1 MQMTFRKQVY
11 HYHLSKL
18 IVIHVVFN
26 IWKLIIIPNI
36 TLYCIFTEC
45 MAKKRQELQEELQ
58 RIEQRCL
65 RVRGAKENE
74 PDASQEDKEQKK
86 RKDSETSEQE
96 VKDDK
101 GRKRNKFAMDVDE
114 KERDDS
120 DGEDRN
126 GDPKSEDI
134 VMKQEKGNV

>member
-1 MQMTFRKQVY
+1 M
-11 HYHLSKL
+11 
-18 IVIHVVFN
+18 IV
-26 IWKLIIIPNI
+26 PNI
-36 TLYCIFTEC
+36 LTMFAEC

-74 PDASQEDKEQKK
+74 PDARCQEDQEQK

-101 GRKRNKFAMDVDE
+101 SRKRDKFAMDVDE
-114 KERDDS
+114 KEREES
-120 DGEDRN
+120 DGEDRH
-126 GDPKSEDI
+126 GDPKNED
-134 VMKQEKGNV
+134 VAMKQEKGTI

>member
-1 MQMTFRKQVY
+1 
-11 HYHLSKL
+11 
-18 IVIHVVFN
+18 
-26 IWKLIIIPNI
+26 
-36 TLYCIFTEC
+36 

-74 PDASQEDKEQKK
+74 PDVGHEDKEQKK
-86 RKDSETSEQE
+86 GKDSETSEQE

-114 KERDDS
+114 KEREDS

-126 GDPKSEDI
+126 GDPKSEDVAI
-134 VMKQEKGNV
+134 THEKGILKLLLNVVDGC

>member
-1 MQMTFRKQVY
+1 
-11 HYHLSKL
+11 
-18 IVIHVVFN
+18 
-26 IWKLIIIPNI
+26 
-36 TLYCIFTEC
+36 

-74 PDASQEDKEQKK
+74 PDASQEDKEQQKL
-86 RKDSETSEQE
+86 KDSETSEHD
-96 VKDDK
+96 VKDEK

-114 KERDDS
+114 KEREDS

-126 GDPKSEDI
+126 GDPKNED
-134 VMKQEKGNV
+134 VAMKHEKGNVCELLAFIMVGNKKQ

>member
-1 MQMTFRKQVY
+1 
-11 HYHLSKL
+11 
-18 IVIHVVFN
+18 
-26 IWKLIIIPNI
+26 
-36 TLYCIFTEC
+36 

-74 PDASQEDKEQKK
+74 PDASQEDKEQKL
-86 RKDSETSEQE
+86 KDSENSEHD
-96 VKDDK
+96 VKDEK

-114 KERDDS
+114 KEREDS

-126 GDPKSEDI
+126 GDPKNED
-134 VMKQEKGNV
+134 VEMKHEKGNVWELLAFIMVRNKKNSEQVLSN

>member
-1 MQMTFRKQVY
+1 
-11 HYHLSKL
+11 
-18 IVIHVVFN
+18 
-26 IWKLIIIPNI
+26 
-36 TLYCIFTEC
+36 

-74 PDASQEDKEQKK
+74 PDASQEDKEQTKQ

-114 KERDDS
+114 KEREDS

-134 VMKQEKGNV
+134 AMKQEKGNV

>member
-1 MQMTFRKQVY
+1 
-11 HYHLSKL
+11 
-18 IVIHVVFN
+18 
-26 IWKLIIIPNI
+26 
-36 TLYCIFTEC
+36 

-58 RIEQRCL
+58 QIEQRCL

-74 PDASQEDKEQKK
+74 PDVVQEDKEQKK
-86 RKDSETSEQE
+86 HKDSETSEQE

-114 KERDDS
+114 KEREDS

-126 GDPKSEDI
+126 CDPKSED
-134 VMKQEKGNV
+134 VTLKQEKGKNSVKYDGGFQLPC